1 MPEAPAPTRHFALSA
16 LGRDRPGIVAGV
28 TERLLAHGVNV
39 EDSRMAI
46 LRGHF
51 AMVLVLSAPEDV
63 DAAALA
69 ADLDAVG
76 ERLELE
82 AVLLREVPGLE
93 SEAAP
98 APSHVVTVYGADHPG
113 IVHAVTAALAE
124 LEVNVADLQTR
135 LVGEEERPLYVMV
148 LEVVCPPGVE
158 AARVQEALQ
167 PAATAQ
173 GVDVSVRALERDAL

>member
-1 MPEAPAPTRHFALSA
+1 MPPAPGSARHFALSA
-16 LGRDRPGIVAGV
+16 LGGDRPGIVAGV
-28 TERLLAHGVNV
+28 TERLVAHGVNV

-51 AMVLVLSAPEDV
+51 AMVLVLSAPAAV
-63 DAAALA
+63 DADALA

-76 ERLELE
+76 ERLGLE

-93 SEAAP
+93 AEASP

-124 LEVNVADLQTR
+124 LGVNVADLQTR
-135 LVGEEERPLYVMV
+135 LVGEEDRPLYVMV
-148 LEVVCPPGVE
+148 LEVACPPGVDGAGVE
-158 AARVQEALQ
+158 AALG
-167 PAATAQ
+167 PAASAQ